1 MRAAAFRLAE
11 LAAVLK
17 GYDIVLERGTRYP
30 CFVRPDGT
38 KVPIVAHN
46 AEKSDLSTI
55 IIKKTAKQLG
65 LAPDEVLERLRAGE
79 GRSADTKT
87 L

>member
-1 MRAAAFRLAE
+1 MAYRLRD

-17 GYDIVLERGTRYP
+17 DYGIVLERGTRHP
-30 CFVRPDGT
+30 CFVKPDGA

-55 IIKKTAKQLG
+55 IIRKTAKQLG
-65 LAPDEVLERLRAGE
+65 LSPDEVLERLRHG
-79 GRSADTKT
+79 
-87 L
+87 

>member
-1 MRAAAFRLAE
+1 MAFRLGE

-17 GYDIVLERGTRYP
+17 GYGIRLERGTNHP
-30 CFVRPDGT
+30 CFIDADGR
-38 KVPIVAHN
+38 KVPVVAHN

-65 LAPDEVLERLRAGE
+65 LDPDEVLERLRRG
-79 GRSADTKT
+79 
-87 L
+87 

>member
-1 MRAAAFRLAE
+1 MAFRLAE

-17 GYDIVLERGTRYP
+17 GYDIVLERGTRHP
-30 CFVRPDGT
+30 CFVRPDGA

-65 LAPDEVLERLRAGE
+65 LDPDEVLQKLRRG
-79 GRSADTKT
+79 
-87 L
+87 